1 MPGGWLKWRRSP
13 KSSPILAIHTRG
25 PWSPRCL
32 RSTNAARSPAF
43 PVWHRC
49 CVICRQAAPST
60 RAVSWPRTAARSRSR
75 RCARSRERR
84 WRAIW
89 RDAVAPLIE
98 AVDVSKRFSGG
109 LRRES
114 TLALA
119 GLSLAIHAE
128 KPSIIAVVG
137 ESGSGKTTLARL
149 LLGLAEPSGGEI
161 RYRGADLRRLDR
173 DGRRAF
179 RHDVQAVFQDPYG
192 VYNPFYRVDH
202 VLTTPL
208 RRFRLA
214 ASRAQ
219 ARRLISEALRAV
231 GLQPEEILG
240 RFPHQLSGGQRQ
252 RVMVA
257 RALLLRPKLIVA
269 DEPVSMVDA
278 SLRATILSSL
288 RRLKDEHGISVLYI
302 THDLATAYQVSDAIL
317 VLYRA
322 YVVEAGA
329 VEPIVTAP
337 QHPYT
342 RLLISSIPRAEVTR
356 DWLTTDD
363 TNPRVSNSAGVT
375 GCCFADRCPEVE
387 AACLASLPELRHTE
401 ARRAVACVQHRR
413 HAVLPE
419 GALDKVLL

>member
-1 MPGGWLKWRRSP
+1 MAPRWP
-13 KSSPILAIHTRG
+13 VIL
-25 PWSPRCL
+25 
-32 RSTNAARSPAF
+32 
-43 PVWHRC
+43 
-49 CVICRQAAPST
+49 
-60 RAVSWPRTAARSRSR
+60 
-75 RCARSRERR
+75 
-84 WRAIW
+84 

-98 AVDVSKRFSGG
+98 AVDISKRFSGG
-109 LRRES
+109 LGRES

-119 GLSLAIHAE
+119 GLSLAVHAGT
-128 KPSIIAVVG
+128 PSIIAVVG

-149 LLGLAEPSGGEI
+149 LLGLAEPTGGEV
-161 RYRGADLRRLDR
+161 RYRGTDLRQLTREE
-173 DGRRAF
+173 RRTF
-179 RHDVQAVFQDPYG
+179 RRDVQAVFQDPYG
-192 VYNPFYRVDH
+192 VYNPFYRIDH
-202 VLTTPL
+202 VLWTPV
-208 RRFRLA
+208 RRFQLA
-214 ASRAQ
+214 ASRAE
-219 ARRLISEALRAV
+219 ARELIGEALRGV

-278 SLRATILSSL
+278 SLRATILSYL
-288 RRLKDEHGISVLYI
+288 RRLADEHGISVLYI
-302 THDLATAYQVSDAIL
+302 THDLATAYQVSDAIV

-322 YVVEAGA
+322 HVVEAGS

-342 RLLISSIPRAEVTR
+342 RLLISSNPRAEVTR
-356 DWLTTDD
+356 DWLRTDD
-363 TNPRVSNSAGVT
+363 TNPRVSNAAGVT